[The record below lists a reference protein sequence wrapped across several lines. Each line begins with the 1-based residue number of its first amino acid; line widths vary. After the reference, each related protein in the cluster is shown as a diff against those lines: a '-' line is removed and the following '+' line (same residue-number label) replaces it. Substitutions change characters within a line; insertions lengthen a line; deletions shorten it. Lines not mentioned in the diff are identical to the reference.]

1 MVQPSRAMSKGEM
14 RKMVQGGGVSINKE
28 KLEGV
33 TGHSIDNLLE
43 GHAAGVMVSTAG
55 SQVGSAPVIN
65 IRGVASIT
73 SSVTPLYVVDG
84 VPINTSDIASN
95 TDYNP
100 VADIKSIDILKDAAA
115 SAMYGSRAAAGVVLI
130 TTNSG
135 YAGKTKLTYD
145 YNVGFNS
152 ATKLLDPL
160 TAQEFTDI
168 KNRGW
173 LNNGPTSCLTP
184 P

>member
-1 MVQPSRAMSKGEM
+1 MVWPPS
-14 RKMVQGGGVSINKE
+14 
-28 KLEGV
+28 
-33 TGHSIDNLLE
+33 
-43 GHAAGVMVSTAG
+43 
-55 SQVGSAPVIN
+55 
-65 IRGVASIT
+65 
-73 SSVTPLYVVDG
+73 YVVDG

-100 VADIKSIDILKDAAA
+100 VADINPADIKSIDILKDAAA

-145 YNVGFNS
+145 FNLGFNS
-152 ATKLLDPL
+152 ATKLLEPL

-173 LNNGPTSCLTP
+173 LNNGGDPNKLPYATMTDSQGRIVSTNWVDLIFRTGISQNHNLNVQGGNDKMLSTTVSHSRAMAPTI
-184 P
+184 